1 MKALPLRSF
10 DFYIIVE
17 VLQEASLT
25 IERAQPGRLRRLLAR
40 FEHAHRGR
48 PAVIACFVDELT
60 PGDERMLRTLIAQQ
74 EGRG

>member
-1 MKALPLRSF
+1 M
-10 DFYIIVE
+10 
-17 VLQEASLT
+17 T

-60 PGDERMLRTLIAQQ
+60 PCDERLLRALIAEHEVQQ
-74 EGRG
+74 